1 MHAQVLHELHEMRDP
16 EMRDHEMREA
26 PDPADPSSSPA
37 RAPSFLEEDEESEAV
52 TLCID
57 VMRQRIKL
65 KAQSFWDLEDLRS
78 EILRQHKALG
88 FRDRDLAQFCL
99 KGNVI
104 PESLTIKELLRQ
116 SDHRPLLDPAVDV
129 LHANECGSPKTPLAP
144 QQDASTLETGA
155 RVRVHSLQSA
165 KGLQYNGQEGVLGA
179 RCEKLRRLEEQRRW
193 TVQLFSG
200 VSISCN
206 PDNLV
211 RIAAQDD
218 KDGHYIINLGE
229 SLLPRYKILKVIGE
243 GTFGKMTL
251 CWDRTEKKYVAIKI
265 TKSIL
270 KYREAAK
277 VEIEILKDIERR
289 DKMRARCL

>member
-1 MHAQVLHELHEMRDP
+1 VMRDP
-16 EMRDHEMREA
+16 DA
-26 PDPADPSSSPA
+26 PDPADSSVSPA
-37 RAPSFLEEDEESEAV
+37 RAPSLCKEDEEGEAV

-65 KAQSFWDLEDLRS
+65 KAQSFWDLEDLRT

-88 FRDRDLAQFCL
+88 FRDRDLEQFCL

-104 PESLTIKELLRQ
+104 PESLTIKDLLRQ
-116 SDHRPLLDPAVDV
+116 SGPDHRPLLDPAVDI
-129 LHANECGSPKTPLAP
+129 LHAVECGSPKTPLAP